1 MDYEN
6 TILDIKA
13 IIDLGRNAAYSA
25 VSKSMIQ
32 TYWKIGKRIVEEEQ
46 KGKSRAEYGK
56 RLISILAKEL
66 TQEYGNSYS
75 SRNLHYYV
83 KFYMYFPNYE
93 IVNACVHNLK
103 WTHFRCLLR
112 VDDEEAR
119 MWYMNEA

>member
-1 MDYEN
+1 MKQIMDYEN

-25 VSKSMIQ
+25 VSKSMVL
-32 TYWKIGKRIVEEEQ
+32 TYWNIGKRIVEEEQ

-66 TQEYGNSYS
+66 TQEYRNSYS

-83 KFYMYFPNYE
+83 KLYMYFPNCE
-93 IVNACVHNLK
+93 IVNACVHNVK
-103 WTHFRCLLR
+103 WTHFRYLLSAE
-112 VDDEEAR
+112 DDLSFL
-119 MWYMNEA
+119 